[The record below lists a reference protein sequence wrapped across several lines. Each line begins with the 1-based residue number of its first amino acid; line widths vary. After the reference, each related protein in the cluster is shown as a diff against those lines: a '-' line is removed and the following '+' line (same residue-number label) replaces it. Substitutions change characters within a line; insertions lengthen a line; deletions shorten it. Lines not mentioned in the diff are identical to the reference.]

1 MSRGGTIS
9 DGDIFDA
16 GGGGGGEHERQ
27 AELFSHGCNARFGI
41 GVEDGLNAYRSDQ
54 DGGGH
59 ALTEEGGAEV
69 TDGDWA
75 EHSGDDLGLEL
86 VNGFEEGLQ
95 KMCHVLGRF

>member
-1 MSRGGTIS
+1 M
-9 DGDIFDA
+9 
-16 GGGGGGEHERQ
+16 E
-27 AELFSHGCNARFGI
+27 N
-41 GVEDGLNAYRSDQ
+41 GLDAYRSDQ

-75 EHSGDDLGLEL
+75 EHSGDDLGLVL
-86 VNGFEEGLQ
+86 VDGFEEGMQ